1 MLGFVDVF
9 SCWGFFVVFSFLFSY
24 KWTEEAWQILC
35 IDQGFS
41 GISLDDNMKAL
52 VLVK

>member
-1 MLGFVDVF
+1 MFSVVGGFL
-9 SCWGFFVVFSFLFSY
+9 VVFSFLFSY

-41 GISLDDNMKAL
+41 GISLDELMTI
-52 VLVK
+52 